1 MGKYDQAEQDA
12 FGTKPPQRSAHEFF
26 SEQLHR
32 KFLSLPRAQRDLIT
46 SAQEDGI
53 EWRGEDTYHR
63 LPGLDGLTHF
73 EHVIRELMRQ
83 REIGLVVYKL
93 EAPAKLRRVR
103 ISKNLSGAQGIG
115 S

>member
-12 FGTKPPQRSAHEFF
+12 FGTKPPQRSLHEFF

-32 KFLSLPRAQRDLIT
+32 KFISLPRAQRHLIT

-53 EWRGEDTYHR
+53 EWRGEDTYQK

-73 EHVIRELMRQ
+73 EHVIREFMRQ
-83 REIGLVVYKL
+83 REIGSVAYKQ
-93 EAPAKLRRVR
+93 EALAKLRRYR
-103 ISKNLSGAQGIG
+103 GK
-115 S
+115 